1 MNNGDLSLIHPDL
14 LPLPEP
20 PSKNEIKNM
29 PFDSA
34 FDLQSPNN
42 SDFCE
47 SGCGYISSPSGS
59 ERNTNEYSLL
69 PPIIKK
75 YDIGD
80 GNMSYI
86 KNKWT
91 RKMCENAWQAINLT
105 ENWDFVVKPIESFTW
120 SFDKRIDIISDKMVE
135 LGYNGHSGTS
145 FGCTMRNM
153 QFLAQNGV
161 EKFKQLFDENEVFNP
176 TINNLPQNP
185 SQHFHRE
192 QPQGQTQNPSQHYHR
207 EQSQAQTQIN
217 NVHSLKNGALEIGT
231 KNTVGN
237 MTIVYCGGF

>member
-1 MNNGDLSLIHPDL
+1 MRKKIQ
-14 LPLPEP
+14 
-20 PSKNEIKNM
+20 
-29 PFDSA
+29 PFQPGKIETFFA
-34 FDLQSPNN
+34 
-42 SDFCE
+42 
-47 SGCGYISSPSGS
+47 
-59 ERNTNEYSLL
+59 
-69 PPIIKK
+69 IIEK

-80 GNMSYI
+80 GNMPYI
-86 KNKWT
+86 KDKWT

-153 QFLAQNGV
+153 QFLAQNGI

-185 SQHFHRE
+185 SQHYHRE
-192 QPQGQTQNPSQHYHR
+192 QP
-207 EQSQAQTQIN
+207 QAQTQIN
-217 NVHSLKNGALEIGT
+217 NLYSSKTNTLEIGT

-237 MTIVYCGGF
+237 MTFVYCGGF